1 MPDSSAASEPDR
13 AALQRLGLTRYES
26 AGYLALL
33 AREHASPTE
42 VARLA
47 GIPRPRVYDVLTSL
61 AARRMARVVGDK
73 PLRYAAEPPEQALE
87 RLIEQRQEEAARTAA
102 TARACAGRLTSVYL
116 AGQHHD
122 DPMDYVEVVLDS
134 AEAGRRVH
142 ELWNAAERD
151 VMTFV
156 RPPFLAPPGSVQEA
170 TVLPPPVRQRALYD
184 AELLGDDEMVR
195 LLQRFA
201 ELGEEVR
208 VAAHLPLKLTIVDGR
223 SVAFNMA
230 DPVAADTSVTTV
242 LIHHASLAATL
253 TIAFES
259 VWAQATPLAE
269 TVATLSAVSPA
280 E

>member
-1 MPDSSAASEPDR
+1 M
-13 AALQRLGLTRYES
+13 
-26 AGYLALL
+26 
-33 AREHASPTE
+33 
-42 VARLA
+42 ARLA

-61 AARRMARVVGDK
+61 ATRRMARVVGDK

-87 RLIEQRQEEAARTAA
+87 RLIEQRQQEAARTAA

-156 RPPFLAPPGSVQEA
+156 RPPFLAPPGECPRGDGPA
-170 TVLPPPVRQRALYD
+170 TA
-184 AELLGDDEMVR
+184 GT
-195 LLQRFA
+195 
-201 ELGEEVR
+201 
-208 VAAHLPLKLTIVDGR
+208 AARDLRRGAARRRRDRPRCCSASPSSARRCASQPDLPLKLTIVDGR

-253 TIAFES
+253 TVAFES

-269 TVATLSAVSPA
+269 AVATFSAVSRA